1 MIKSCA
7 QDDAHI
13 YTGNIWRNFASF
25 SRVAHRLLKLQNQY
39 NSAAEVIDKHEIR
52 IFIQLA
58 LCETCHENRERKGK
72 SLVYHFVGDG
82 AEQKNENSLS
92 EHAVC
97 LLGCDVGR
105 MTKGNNKCVLNTT
118 TGAFNHSVLGRT
130 TGVVF
135 QL

>member
-1 MIKSCA
+1 
-7 QDDAHI
+7 
-13 YTGNIWRNFASF
+13 
-25 SRVAHRLLKLQNQY
+25 LQNQY
-39 NSAAEVIDKHEIR
+39 NSAAKVIDKHEIH

-72 SLVYHFVGDG
+72 SLVYHFVGGG

-92 EHAVC
+92 THAVC
-97 LLGCDVGR
+97 LLGCDIGR
-105 MTKGNNKCVLNTT
+105 MTEENNKCVLNTT